1 MSQKRVM
8 KLATRGKRFGAG
20 LIDSVPVAFITLI
33 FFGQVISGV
42 ISLIEDAMNSLSEY
56 GSYYNNQPYVTGGVS
71 YPSVVMILMLVFL
84 GAELYFF
91 SRSQTIGK
99 AILGLRVVDARTG
112 RPVGFAKMLLREIIV
127 KKASSSVLWLGYI
140 WILIDKYNRGWHDKI
155 LDTYVIDEK
164 PAVPQ
169 KTFVDFAE
177 NEPSGDDASEG
188 TEEPVYTATET
199 VTSAEAEADDSR
211 MEILKNLQNA
221 ANPAA
226 APEIEAPSTPE
237 IQVQGEPE
245 ATEESVEIPE
255 TPEPEKNLT
264 EPDFTSTQ
272 EEEKVL

>member
-20 LIDSVPVAFITLI
+20 LIDSVPVAFITII
-33 FFGQVISGV
+33 FFGQVVSG
-42 ISLIEDAMNSLSEY
+42 IMSLIQDAMNSLSEY

-71 YPSVVMILMLVFL
+71 YPSVVMILMLIFL

-164 PAVPQ
+164 PSVPQ
-169 KTFVDFAE
+169 KTFVDFTE
-177 NEPSGDDASEG
+177 DNPSGA
-188 TEEPVYTATET
+188 EEPVHAPEET
-199 VTSAEAEADDSR
+199 VTQAPTEADDSR
-211 MEILKNLQNA
+211 MEILQNLQNA
-221 ANPAA
+221 VKPAV
-226 APEIEAPSTPE
+226 PETERVATPE
-237 IQVQGEPE
+237 TPD
-245 ATEESVEIPE
+245 ESVEIPE

>member
-20 LIDSVPVAFITLI
+20 LIDSVPVAFII
-33 FFGQVISGV
+33 IAFFGQIISGV
-42 ISLIEDAMNSLSEY
+42 LNLIQSAISSIPGSE
-56 GSYYNNQPYVTGGVS
+56 SYYSSAPYVVDTFS
-71 YPSVVMILMLVFL
+71 YSFVFMVLVLVFL

-99 AILGLRVVDARTG
+99 AILGLRVVDAKTG

-164 PAVPQ
+164 PSVPQ

-177 NEPSGDDASEG
+177 NEPSVGDASEAE
-188 TEEPVYTATET
+188 EEPVQAAPED
-199 VTSAEAEADDSR
+199 DDSR
-211 MEILKNLQNA
+211 MEILQNLQNA
-221 ANPAA
+221 VQPAAPEAERAA
-226 APEIEAPSTPE
+226 APEA
-237 IQVQGEPE
+237 
-245 ATEESVEIPE
+245 ADESVEIPE

>member
-71 YPSVVMILMLVFL
+71 YPSVAMILMLVFL

-199 VTSAEAEADDSR
+199 VTSAKAEADDSR

-237 IQVQGEPE
+237 IQVQGELE
-245 ATEESVEIPE
+245 ATEESVKIPE

>member
-20 LIDSVPVAFITLI
+20 LIDSVPVAFITII
-33 FFGQVISGV
+33 FFGQVVSG
-42 ISLIEDAMNSLSEY
+42 IMSLIQDAMNSLSEY

-71 YPSVVMILMLVFL
+71 YPSIVMI
-84 GAELYFF
+84 FF

-164 PAVPQ
+164 PSVPQ
-169 KTFVDFAE
+169 KTFVDFTE
-177 NEPSGDDASEG
+177 DNPSGGDVPEG
-188 TEEPVYTATET
+188 AEEPVHAPEET
-199 VTSAEAEADDSR
+199 VTQAPMEADDSR
-211 MEILKNLQNA
+211 MEILQNLQNA
-221 ANPAA
+221 VKPA
-226 APEIEAPSTPE
+226 APETERVATPE
-237 IQVQGEPE
+237 TPD
-245 ATEESVEIPE
+245 ESVEIPE
-255 TPEPEKNLT
+255 TPELEKNLT

>member
-20 LIDSVPVAFITLI
+20 LIDSVPVAFITII
-33 FFGQVISGV
+33 FFGQVVSG
-42 ISLIEDAMNSLSEY
+42 IMSLIQDAMNSLSEY

-71 YPSVVMILMLVFL
+71 YPSVVMILMLIFL

-164 PAVPQ
+164 PSVPQ
-169 KTFVDFAE
+169 KTFVDFTE
-177 NEPSGDDASEG
+177 DNPSGGDASEAAQ
-188 TEEPVYTATET
+188 EPVHAPEET
-199 VTSAEAEADDSR
+199 VMQAPTEADDSR
-211 MEILKNLQNA
+211 MEILQNLQNA
-221 ANPAA
+221 VKPA
-226 APEIEAPSTPE
+226 APETERVATPE
-237 IQVQGEPE
+237 TPD
-245 ATEESVEIPE
+245 ESVEIPE
-255 TPEPEKNLT
+255 TSEPEKNLT

>member
-1 MSQKRVM
+1 M
-8 KLATRGKRFGAG
+8 
-20 LIDSVPVAFITLI
+20 LI
-33 FFGQVISGV
+33 
-42 ISLIEDAMNSLSEY
+42 
-56 GSYYNNQPYVTGGVS
+56 
-71 YPSVVMILMLVFL
+71 FL

-164 PAVPQ
+164 PSVPQ
-169 KTFVDFAE
+169 KTFVDFTE
-177 NEPSGDDASEG
+177 DNPSGGDVPEG
-188 TEEPVYTATET
+188 AEEAVHAPEET
-199 VTSAEAEADDSR
+199 VTQAPTEADDSR
-211 MEILKNLQNA
+211 MEILQNLQNA
-221 ANPAA
+221 VKPAV
-226 APEIEAPSTPE
+226 PETERVATPE
-237 IQVQGEPE
+237 TPD
-245 ATEESVEIPE
+245 ESVEIPE

>member
-20 LIDSVPVAFITLI
+20 LIDSVPVAFITI
-33 FFGQVISGV
+33 MFFGQVVSG
-42 ISLIEDAMNSLSEY
+42 IMSLIQDAMNSLSEY

-71 YPSVVMILMLVFL
+71 YPSVVMILMLIFL

-164 PAVPQ
+164 PAIPQ

-177 NEPSGDDASEG
+177 DEPSGGDAPEAA
-188 TEEPVYTATET
+188 EEPVHTVPEVMTQAPTEAPT
-199 VTSAEAEADDSR
+199 EADDSR
-211 MEILKNLQNA
+211 MEILQNLQNA
-221 ANPAA
+221 VKPA
-226 APEIEAPSTPE
+226 APE
-237 IQVQGEPE
+237 
-245 ATEESVEIPE
+245 TESAA
-255 TPEPEKNLT
+255 TPEPEKNQAEL
-264 EPDFTSTQ
+264 DITSTQ
-272 EEEKVL
+272 EDEKVL

>member
-1 MSQKRVM
+1 MSQKRIM

-20 LIDSVPVAFITLI
+20 LIDSVPVAFITII
-33 FFGQVISGV
+33 FFGQVVSG
-42 ISLIEDAMNSLSEY
+42 IMSLIQDAMNSLSEY
-56 GSYYNNQPYVTGGVS
+56 GSYYSNQPYVTGGVS
-71 YPSVVMILMLVFL
+71 YPSVLMLIFL

-164 PAVPQ
+164 PSVPQ
-169 KTFVDFAE
+169 KTFVDFTE
-177 NEPSGDDASEG
+177 DNPSGGDTSEAVQ
-188 TEEPVYTATET
+188 EPVHAPEET
-199 VTSAEAEADDSR
+199 VTQAPTEADDSR
-211 MEILKNLQNA
+211 MEILQNLQNA
-221 ANPAA
+221 VKPA
-226 APEIEAPSTPE
+226 APETERVATPE
-237 IQVQGEPE
+237 SPD
-245 ATEESVEIPE
+245 ESVEIPE

>member
-1 MSQKRVM
+1 MSQKRIM

-20 LIDSVPVAFITLI
+20 LIDSVPVAFITIL
-33 FFGQVISGV
+33 FFGGV
-42 ISLIEDAMNSLSEY
+42 IGGVVSLIQDAMNSLSEY
-56 GSYYNNQPYVTGGVS
+56 GSYYSNQPYVTGGVS
-71 YPSVVMILMLVFL
+71 YPSVIIVLMLIFL

-164 PAVPQ
+164 PSVPQ
-169 KTFVDFAE
+169 KTFVDFTE
-177 NEPSGDDASEG
+177 DNPSGGDVPEG
-188 TEEPVYTATET
+188 AEEPVHVAP
-199 VTSAEAEADDSR
+199 EAMTQASEEADDSR
-211 MEILKNLQNA
+211 MEILQNLQNA
-221 ANPAA
+221 VKPA
-226 APEIEAPSTPE
+226 APETERVATSETPD
-237 IQVQGEPE
+237 
-245 ATEESVEIPE
+245 ESVEIPE

-264 EPDFTSTQ
+264 EPDFSSTQ
-272 EEEKVL
+272 EEKKVL

>member
-8 KLATRGKRFGAG
+8 KLATRGKRFAAG
-20 LIDSVPVAFITLI
+20 LIDSVPVAFITI
-33 FFGQVISGV
+33 MFFGQVVSG
-42 ISLIEDAMNSLSEY
+42 IMSLIQDAMNSLSEY

-71 YPSVVMILMLVFL
+71 YPSVVMILMLIFL

-164 PAVPQ
+164 PSVPQ
-169 KTFVDFAE
+169 KTFVDFTE
-177 NEPSGDDASEG
+177 DNPSGGDASE
-188 TEEPVYTATET
+188 TAQEPVRAPEET
-199 VTSAEAEADDSR
+199 VTQAPTEADDSR
-211 MEILKNLQNA
+211 MEILQNLQNA
-221 ANPAA
+221 VKPA
-226 APEIEAPSTPE
+226 APETEAPSTPE

-245 ATEESVEIPE
+245 ATDESVEIPE

-264 EPDFTSTQ
+264 EPDFSSTQ
-272 EEEKVL
+272 EEKKVL

>member
-20 LIDSVPVAFITLI
+20 LIDSVPVAFITII
-33 FFGQVISGV
+33 FFGQVVSG
-42 ISLIEDAMNSLSEY
+42 IMSLIQDAMNSLSEY
-56 GSYYNNQPYVTGGVS
+56 GSYYNNQPYVTG
-71 YPSVVMILMLVFL
+71 YPSVVMILMLIFL

-164 PAVPQ
+164 PSVPQ
-169 KTFVDFAE
+169 KTFVDFTE
-177 NEPSGDDASEG
+177 DDSSGGDVPEG
-188 TEEPVYTATET
+188 TEEPVHVAP
-199 VTSAEAEADDSR
+199 EAMTQASEEADDSR
-211 MEILKNLQNA
+211 MEILQNLQNA
-221 ANPAA
+221 VKPA
-226 APEIEAPSTPE
+226 APETERVATPE
-237 IQVQGEPE
+237 SPD
-245 ATEESVEIPE
+245 ESVEIPE

>member
-20 LIDSVPVAFITLI
+20 LIDSVPVAFITIL
-33 FFGQVISGV
+33 FFGGV
-42 ISLIEDAMNSLSEY
+42 IGGVVSLIQDAMNSLSEY
-56 GSYYNNQPYVTGGVS
+56 GSYYSNQPYVTGGVS
-71 YPSVVMILMLVFL
+71 YPSVIIVLMLIFL

-164 PAVPQ
+164 PSVPQ
-169 KTFVDFAE
+169 KTVVDFTE
-177 NEPSGDDASEG
+177 NEPSGGDASEAAQ
-188 TEEPVYTATET
+188 EPIHVAP
-199 VTSAEAEADDSR
+199 EADDSR
-211 MEILKNLQNA
+211 MEILQNLQNA
-221 ANPAA
+221 VKPAAPETESAA
-226 APEIEAPSTPE
+226 APE
-237 IQVQGEPE
+237 
-245 ATEESVEIPE
+245 ATDESVEISE

>member
-8 KLATRGKRFGAG
+8 KLATRGKRFAAG
-20 LIDSVPVAFITLI
+20 LIDSVPVAFITI
-33 FFGQVISGV
+33 MFFGQVVSG
-42 ISLIEDAMNSLSEY
+42 IMSLIQDAMNSLSEY

-177 NEPSGDDASEG
+177 NEPSGGDAPEAA
-188 TEEPVYTATET
+188 EEPVRAPEET
-199 VTSAEAEADDSR
+199 VTQAPAEVDDSR
-211 MEILKNLQNA
+211 IEILQNLQNA
-221 ANPAA
+221 VKPA
-226 APEIEAPSTPE
+226 APETEAPSTPE

-245 ATEESVEIPE
+245 ATDESVEIPE

-264 EPDFTSTQ
+264 EPDFSSTQ
-272 EEEKVL
+272 EEKKVL

>member
-8 KLATRGKRFGAG
+8 KLATRGKRFAAG
-20 LIDSVPVAFITLI
+20 LIDSVPLAVITIAFV
-33 FFGQVISGV
+33 GQIISGMLNLIQSA
-42 ISLIEDAMNSLSEY
+42 ISSIPGSE
-56 GSYYNNQPYVTGGVS
+56 SYYSSAPYVVDTFS
-71 YPSVVMILMLVFL
+71 YSFIFMILVLVFL

-112 RPVGFAKMLLREIIV
+112 RPIGFAKMLLREIIV

-164 PAVPQ
+164 PSVPQ
-169 KTFVDFAE
+169 KTFVDFTEDA
-177 NEPSGDDASEG
+177 PSSGDAPEAA
-188 TEEPVYTATET
+188 EEPIHAAPEA
-199 VTSAEAEADDSR
+199 VTQAPAEVDDSR
-211 MEILKNLQNA
+211 IEILQNLQNA
-221 ANPAA
+221 VKPA
-226 APEIEAPSTPE
+226 APETEAPSTPE

-245 ATEESVEIPE
+245 ATDESVEIPE

-264 EPDFTSTQ
+264 EPDFSSTQ
-272 EEEKVL
+272 EEKKVL

>member
-20 LIDSVPVAFITLI
+20 LIDSVPVAFITII
-33 FFGQVISGV
+33 FFGQVVSG
-42 ISLIEDAMNSLSEY
+42 IMSLIQDAMNSLSEY
-56 GSYYNNQPYVTGGVS
+56 GSYYSNQPYVTGGVS
-71 YPSVVMILMLVFL
+71 YPSVVMILMLIFL

-164 PAVPQ
+164 PSVPQ
-169 KTFVDFAE
+169 KTFVDFTE
-177 NEPSGDDASEG
+177 DDSSGGDTS
-188 TEEPVYTATET
+188 EPVHAPEET
-199 VTSAEAEADDSR
+199 VTQAPTEADDSR
-211 MEILKNLQNA
+211 MEILQNLQNA
-221 ANPAA
+221 VKSV
-226 APEIEAPSTPE
+226 APETERVATPE
-237 IQVQGEPE
+237 SPD
-245 ATEESVEIPE
+245 ESVEIPE

>member
-20 LIDSVPVAFITLI
+20 LIDSVPVAFITII
-33 FFGQVISGV
+33 FFGQVVSG
-42 ISLIEDAMNSLSEY
+42 IMSLIQDAMNSLSEY
-56 GSYYNNQPYVTGGVS
+56 GSYYSNQPYVTGGVS
-71 YPSVVMILMLVFL
+71 YPSIVMILMLIFL

-164 PAVPQ
+164 PSVPQ
-169 KTFVDFAE
+169 KTFVDFTE
-177 NEPSGDDASEG
+177 DNPSGGDASEAAQ
-188 TEEPVYTATET
+188 EPIHAPEET
-199 VTSAEAEADDSR
+199 VTQAPTEADDSR
-211 MEILKNLQNA
+211 LEILQNLQNA
-221 ANPAA
+221 VKPA
-226 APEIEAPSTPE
+226 APETERVATQETPD
-237 IQVQGEPE
+237 
-245 ATEESVEIPE
+245 ESVEIPE
-255 TPEPEKNLT
+255 TSEPEKNLT

>member
-20 LIDSVPVAFITLI
+20 LIDSVPVAFITIL
-33 FFGQVISGV
+33 FFGGV
-42 ISLIEDAMNSLSEY
+42 IGGVVSLIQDAMNSLSEY
-56 GSYYNNQPYVTGGVS
+56 GSYYSNQPYVTGGVS
-71 YPSVVMILMLVFL
+71 YPSVIIVLMLIFL

-164 PAVPQ
+164 PSVPQ
-169 KTFVDFAE
+169 KTFVDFTE
-177 NEPSGDDASEG
+177 DNPSGGDVPEG
-188 TEEPVYTATET
+188 AEEPVHAPEET
-199 VTSAEAEADDSR
+199 VMQAPTEADDSR
-211 MEILKNLQNA
+211 MEILQNLQNA
-221 ANPAA
+221 VKPA
-226 APEIEAPSTPE
+226 APE
-237 IQVQGEPE
+237 
-245 ATEESVEIPE
+245 TERVA

>member
-20 LIDSVPVAFITLI
+20 LIDSVPVAFITII
-33 FFGQVISGV
+33 FFGQVVSG
-42 ISLIEDAMNSLSEY
+42 IMSLIQDAMNSLSEY

-71 YPSVVMILMLVFL
+71 YPSVVMILMLIFL

-164 PAVPQ
+164 PSVPQ
-169 KTFVDFAE
+169 KTFVDFTE
-177 NEPSGDDASEG
+177 DNPSGGDASEAA
-188 TEEPVYTATET
+188 EEPIHAAPEA
-199 VTSAEAEADDSR
+199 VTQAPAEVDDSR
-211 MEILKNLQNA
+211 IEILQNLQNA
-221 ANPAA
+221 VKPA
-226 APEIEAPSTPE
+226 APETEAPSTPE

-245 ATEESVEIPE
+245 ATDESVEIPE

-264 EPDFTSTQ
+264 EPDFSSTQ
-272 EEEKVL
+272 EEKKVL

>member
-20 LIDSVPVAFITLI
+20 LIDSVPVSVITIAFV
-33 FFGQVISGV
+33 GQIISGV
-42 ISLIEDAMNSLSEY
+42 LNLTQSAISSIPGSE
-56 GSYYNNQPYVTGGVS
+56 SYYSSAPYVVDTFS
-71 YPSVVMILMLVFL
+71 YSFIFMILVLVFL

-164 PAVPQ
+164 PSVPQ
-169 KTFVDFAE
+169 KTFVDFTE
-177 NEPSGDDASEG
+177 DNPSGGDVPEG
-188 TEEPVYTATET
+188 AEEPVHAPEET
-199 VTSAEAEADDSR
+199 VTQAPTEADDSR
-211 MEILKNLQNA
+211 MEILQNLQNA
-221 ANPAA
+221 VKPA
-226 APEIEAPSTPE
+226 APETERVATPE
-237 IQVQGEPE
+237 TPD
-245 ATEESVEIPE
+245 ESVEIPE

-264 EPDFTSTQ
+264 EPDFSSTQ

>member
-20 LIDSVPVAFITLI
+20 LIDSVPVAFITII
-33 FFGQVISGV
+33 FFGQVVSG
-42 ISLIEDAMNSLSEY
+42 IMSLIQDAMNSLSEY

-71 YPSVVMILMLVFL
+71 YPSVVLIFL

-164 PAVPQ
+164 PSVPQ
-169 KTFVDFAE
+169 KTFVDFTE
-177 NEPSGDDASEG
+177 DNPSGGDTSEAAQ
-188 TEEPVYTATET
+188 EPVHAPEET
-199 VTSAEAEADDSR
+199 VTQAPTEADDSR
-211 MEILKNLQNA
+211 MEILQNLQNA
-221 ANPAA
+221 VKPA
-226 APEIEAPSTPE
+226 APETERVATPE
-237 IQVQGEPE
+237 SPD
-245 ATEESVEIPE
+245 ESVEIPE

>member
-20 LIDSVPVAFITLI
+20 LIDSVPVAFITLL
-33 FFGQVISGV
+33 FFGQVITGV
-42 ISLIEDAMNSLSEY
+42 ISLIEDAMNSISGY
-56 GSYYNNQPYVTGGVS
+56 GSYYSNQPYVTGGVS
-71 YPSVVMILMLVFL
+71 YPSVIIILMLIFL

-127 KKASSSVLWLGYI
+127 KKASSSVLCLGYI

-164 PAVPQ
+164 PSVPQ
-169 KTFVDFAE
+169 KTFVDFTEAG
-177 NEPSGDDASEG
+177 PSGGDASEG
-188 TEEPVYTATET
+188 GEEPVYAATET
-199 VTSAEAEADDSR
+199 MSSAPAEADDSR
-211 MEILKNLQNA
+211 MEILQNLQNA
-221 ANPAA
+221 VNPTA
-226 APEIEAPSTPE
+226 APETEHVATPE
-237 IQVQGEPE
+237 SPD
-245 ATEESVEIPE
+245 ESVEIPE

-264 EPDFTSTQ
+264 EPDFSSTQ
-272 EEEKVL
+272 EEKKVL

>member
-42 ISLIEDAMNSLSEY
+42 ISLIQDAMNSLSEY

-71 YPSVVMILMLVFL
+71 YPSVIIVLMLIFL

-164 PAVPQ
+164 PSVPQ

-177 NEPSGDDASEG
+177 GEPSRGDAPEAA
-188 TEEPVYTATET
+188 EEPIHAAPEVMTQAPAK
-199 VTSAEAEADDSR
+199 VDDSR
-211 MEILKNLQNA
+211 MEILQNLQNA
-221 ANPAA
+221 VKPAAPETESAA
-226 APEIEAPSTPE
+226 APEATD
-237 IQVQGEPE
+237 EP
-245 ATEESVEIPE
+245 VEIPE

-272 EEEKVL
+272 EDEKVL

>member
-20 LIDSVPVAFITLI
+20 LIDSVPVAFITII
-33 FFGQVISGV
+33 FFGQVVSG
-42 ISLIEDAMNSLSEY
+42 IMSLIQDAMNSLSEY
-56 GSYYNNQPYVTGGVS
+56 GSYYSNQPYVTGGVS
-71 YPSVVMILMLVFL
+71 YPSVIIVLMLIFL

-164 PAVPQ
+164 PSVPQ
-169 KTFVDFAE
+169 KTFVDFTE
-177 NEPSGDDASEG
+177 DNPSGGDASEAAQ
-188 TEEPVYTATET
+188 EPVHVAP
-199 VTSAEAEADDSR
+199 EAMTQASEEADDSR
-211 MEILKNLQNA
+211 MEILQNLQNA
-221 ANPAA
+221 VKPA
-226 APEIEAPSTPE
+226 APETEQVATSETPD
-237 IQVQGEPE
+237 
-245 ATEESVEIPE
+245 ESVEIPE

>member
-20 LIDSVPVAFITLI
+20 LIDSVPVAFITII
-33 FFGQVISGV
+33 FFGQVVSG
-42 ISLIEDAMNSLSEY
+42 IMSLIQDAMNSLSEY
-56 GSYYNNQPYVTGGVS
+56 GSYYSNQPYVTGGVS
-71 YPSVVMILMLVFL
+71 YPSIVMILMLIFL

-164 PAVPQ
+164 PSVPQ
-169 KTFVDFAE
+169 KTFVDFTE
-177 NEPSGDDASEG
+177 DDSSGGDTSEAAQ
-188 TEEPVYTATET
+188 EPVHAPEET
-199 VTSAEAEADDSR
+199 VTQAPTEADDSR
-211 MEILKNLQNA
+211 MEILQNLQNA
-221 ANPAA
+221 VKPA
-226 APEIEAPSTPE
+226 APETERVAVSEA
-237 IQVQGEPE
+237 
-245 ATEESVEIPE
+245 AEESVEIPE

>member
-1 MSQKRVM
+1 MSQKRIM
-8 KLATRGKRFGAG
+8 KLATRGKRFAAG
-20 LIDSVPVAFITLI
+20 LIDSVPVAFITI
-33 FFGQVISGV
+33 MFFGQVVSG
-42 ISLIEDAMNSLSEY
+42 IMSLIQDAMNSLSEY
-56 GSYYNNQPYVTGGVS
+56 GSYYSNQPYVTGGVS
-71 YPSVVMILMLVFL
+71 YPSIVMILMLIFL

-164 PAVPQ
+164 PSVPQ
-169 KTFVDFAE
+169 KTFVDFTE
-177 NEPSGDDASEG
+177 DDSSGGDVPEG
-188 TEEPVYTATET
+188 TEESVHVAP
-199 VTSAEAEADDSR
+199 EAMTQASEEADDSR
-211 MEILKNLQNA
+211 MEILQNLQNA
-221 ANPAA
+221 VKPA
-226 APEIEAPSTPE
+226 APEKERVATPE
-237 IQVQGEPE
+237 SPD
-245 ATEESVEIPE
+245 ESVEIPE